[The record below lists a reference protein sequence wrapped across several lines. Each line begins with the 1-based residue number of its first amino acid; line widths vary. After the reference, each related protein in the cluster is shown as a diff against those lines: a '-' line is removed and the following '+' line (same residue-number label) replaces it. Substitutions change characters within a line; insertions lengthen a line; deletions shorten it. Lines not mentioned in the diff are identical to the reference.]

1 MRALFALLTPTAL
14 AASLGACGGA
24 QRAPQIAHPTSLAE
38 HDGREVRLVGV
49 YRGVSADVR
58 AGDPATA
65 PGWIVLWVGDQPI
78 RLGLA
83 PRPAEERDRWLDST
97 VEVRGLLQL
106 KPPAPSDLPDV
117 PPALRDLPL
126 IEPVADPAA
135 P

>member
-1 MRALFALLTPTAL
+1 MMRAFIALSMLAFGLT
-14 AASLGACGGA
+14 ACGGA
-24 QRAPQIAHPTSLAE
+24 PHAPQIAHPTALAE

-49 YRGVSADVR
+49 YRGLSADVR
-58 AGDPATA
+58 AGDPTVA
-65 PGWIVLWVGDQPI
+65 PGWVVLWVGNQPI

-106 KPPAPSDLPDV
+106 KAPAQSGLPDV

-126 IEPVADPAA
+126 IEPVAGPS
-135 P
+135 PP